1 MSGVAIGLALFAAIL
16 HAAWNAFLRTGSDRL
31 RTVTIMSFS
40 STGVA
45 IALALYAPLPPASA
59 WPYIAASAVLQVGY
73 SLFLVAAYRQGE
85 LGQIYPIV
93 RGSVPLLVTLGGF
106 LLADEHLTLPQAAG
120 VLLVA
125 GGIVSLA
132 FGQNR
137 ASRASILYALA
148 TGTIIA
154 GYATVD
160 AIGVRKSGDADGYTA
175 WVLLIYGALLPATF
189 IALRGRLTFDPRS
202 PDTLKALAGGGVAL
216 VAYGVVVAA
225 FALGPA
231 GPIAAIRETSV
242 VFAAL
247 IGWLF
252 LGEQLTP
259 RRAIACAIVAL
270 GAISLGYRA

>member
-1 MSGVAIGLALFAAIL
+1 MSGVAIGLALFAAVL

-31 RTVTIMSFS
+31 WTVTVMSFS

-45 IALALYAPLPPASA
+45 VALALFSALPQAAA
-59 WPYIAASAVLQVGY
+59 WPYIAASALLQVAY

-106 LLADEHLTLPQAAG
+106 VLANEQLTRLQTLG

-125 GGIVSLA
+125 GGIISLS
-132 FGQNR
+132 FGKNR
-137 ASRASILYALA
+137 AQTKSILYALA

-160 AIGVRKSGDADGYTA
+160 AIGVRKSGDAGGYTA
-175 WVLLIYGALLPATF
+175 WVLLIYGALLPVTF
-189 IALRGRLTFDPRS
+189 IALRGRLRFDLRS
-202 PDTLKALAGGGVAL
+202 SETLKALAGGGVAL

-242 VFAAL
+242 VFAAF

-252 LGEQLTP
+252 LGERLTP
-259 RRAIACAIVAL
+259 RRAVACAVVAL
-270 GAISLGYRA
+270 GAISLGYRG